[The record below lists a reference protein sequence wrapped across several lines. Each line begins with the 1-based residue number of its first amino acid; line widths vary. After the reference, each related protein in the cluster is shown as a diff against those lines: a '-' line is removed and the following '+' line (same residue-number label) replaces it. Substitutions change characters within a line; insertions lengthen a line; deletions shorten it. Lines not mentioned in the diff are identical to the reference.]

1 MQHDHTAH
9 LQTPL
14 YVSSLTQRRTMG
26 VHSLHIFDRTGKTLF
41 TKRYAKADVANP
53 TEEPEQLSEQRKLVF
68 GMIFSLREITKL
80 LAPSPQAAA
89 SGLHSVET
97 GKCTL
102 YQYETASGLRF
113 ALYCTNSNS
122 SGGPGDGANTT
133 TSTTSTNYNKAIRTA
148 LAHMYNELWIQCVTR
163 SPLYRPTEPNVQDT
177 NFEQSLDA
185 FLKAQ
190 PWFA

>member
-1 MQHDHTAH
+1 MA
-9 LQTPL
+9 
-14 YVSSLTQRRTMG
+14 

-41 TKRYAKADVANP
+41 TKRYAKPDIANP

-80 LAPSPQAAA
+80 LASSPQAAA

-102 YQYETASGLRF
+102 YHYESASGLRF
-113 ALYCTNSNS
+113 ALYCSNS
-122 SGGPGDGANTT
+122 DSTRSGPGDGAGTNT
-133 TSTTSTNYNKAIRTA
+133 SSTNYNKAIRTA
-148 LAHMYNELWIQCVTR
+148 LAQVYNELWIQCVTR
-163 SPLYRPTEPNVQDT
+163 SPLYTPTAHNVQDT

>member
-1 MQHDHTAH
+1 MHY
-9 LQTPL
+9 LVKL
-14 YVSSLTQRRTMG
+14 SSPTNNTMA

-41 TKRYAKADVANP
+41 TKRYARPDVANP
-53 TEEPEQLSEQRKLVF
+53 SEDPDQLSEQRKLVF
-68 GMIFSLREITKL
+68 GMIFSMREITKL
-80 LAPSPQAAA
+80 LAPSHQAAA

-122 SGGPGDGANTT
+122 TGTGDV
-133 TSTTSTNYNKAIRTA
+133 TSNNNNNITNYNKVIRTA
-148 LAHMYNELWIQCVTR
+148 LAHMYHELWIQCVTR
-163 SPLYRPTEPNVQDT
+163 SPLYTPTEPNVPDT

-185 FLKAQ
+185 FFKAQ
-190 PWFA
+190 PWFI

>member
-1 MQHDHTAH
+1 MA
-9 LQTPL
+9 
-14 YVSSLTQRRTMG
+14 
-26 VHSLHIFDRTGKTLF
+26 VHSLHIFDRKGKTLF
-41 TKRYAKADVANP
+41 TKRYAKPDVANP
-53 TEEPEQLSEQRKLVF
+53 ADDPEQLSEQRKLVF

-97 GKCTL
+97 GNSTL

-113 ALYCTNSNS
+113 ALYCTNSNTNI
-122 SGGPGDGANTT
+122 SGGDAANTGAT
-133 TSTTSTNYNKAIRTA
+133 GGSSSNTNYNKAIRTA

-163 SPLYRPTEPNVQDT
+163 SPLYTPTQPNVQDT

-190 PWFA
+190 PWYS